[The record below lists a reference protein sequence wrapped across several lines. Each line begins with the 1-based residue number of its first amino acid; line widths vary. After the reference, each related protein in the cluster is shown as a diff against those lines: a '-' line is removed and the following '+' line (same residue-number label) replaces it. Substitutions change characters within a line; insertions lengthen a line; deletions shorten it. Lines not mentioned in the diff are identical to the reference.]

1 MVRCYSVEDHDV
13 KAEVPIGK
21 GERSKQLKEEKERGE
36 PGLVCVE
43 NS

>member
-1 MVRCYSVEDHDV
+1 MVRCYSVEDHDG